1 MLSVVNLSKM
11 SLLGVLCCLGL
22 LLSPSS
28 AFTIRRMSKE
38 KSFAIDADEVIRRDI
53 PFVNSGLKTPVV
65 EGDIAL
71 NPGRN
76 ALVDPACR
84 WKFPIPYILADSLDL
99 NAKGV
104 IFQAFEMYRLK
115 SCVDFKPYEGEKSF
129 IKFEKLDGCWS
140 MVGDLQTGQ
149 QLSLGPSCDYKGTIM
164 HELLH
169 ALGFYHEQSRTD
181 RDDYVDIWWDQVLPG
196 MDHNFDKYA
205 DDFITDQNTPY
216 DYESI
221 MHYGPYSF
229 NKDPRY
235 PTITAKDPEMTKVLG
250 QYNDF
255 SSLDLLRLNRMYNC
269 SSSLTLLDQCAFET
283 VNTCGMIQNRNDD
296 GDWVRTMS
304 QPGSHDHTLIGQ
316 CKDAGFFM
324 NFYTDTGRAGDS
336 AFLESRVLHPK
347 RNLQCLQFFYKM
359 TGSSKDKL
367 VVWTRKEDAKGK
379 VGLRKLVN
387 SDDDHSW
394 KIAHVPLTMDSKFRY
409 AFQGIRGDP
418 ANSLGGIQVDDI
430 TLAET
435 RCPSGTWRIKNFSEY
450 MKSYATGEYIQSPR
464 FYSPEG
470 YAFGIQLLP
479 NSYYD
484 GYIGAFFHLS
494 TGENDQAL
502 EWPAGNRQ
510 VTITLLDQNSDVRQR
525 QSFSYSFTTS
535 PTHLIP
541 DSNILYWD
549 NPSKMGTYD
558 PSCDCYHGW
567 TWGWNAYF
575 SHYHLNSRSYLKNDD
590 LILFVEFEDLTPLI
604 KSEVPI
610 KSPVQLRSQ
619 D

>member
-1 MLSVVNLSKM
+1 MEILR
-11 SLLGVLCCLGL
+11 VLAFVGL
-22 LLSPSS
+22 LSL
-28 AFTIRRMSKE
+28 AAGFTIRHRLLKE
-38 KSFAIDADEVIRRDI
+38 KSFAIDEEEVIRRDI
-53 PFVNSGLKTPVV
+53 PFVNSALKTPVV

-71 NPGRN
+71 PPGQK
-76 ALVDPACR
+76 ALVDPVYR

-140 MVGDLQTGQ
+140 MVGDLGEGQ
-149 QLSLGPSCDYKGTIM
+149 QLSLGETCDYKGTIM

-181 RDDYVDIWWDQVLPG
+181 RDDYVEIWWDQVLPG
-196 MDHNFDKYA
+196 MEHNFDKYSY
-205 DDFITDQNTPY
+205 DLIMDQNTPY

-235 PTITAKDPEMTKVLG
+235 PTITAKDPELTKYLG

-269 SSSLTLLDQCAFET
+269 TSSLTLLDQCAFEAI
-283 VNTCGMIQNRNDD
+283 NTCGMIQSHFDD
-296 GDWVRTMS
+296 GDWLRTKS
-304 QPGSHDHTLIGQ
+304 EPGSHDHTLVGQ
-316 CKDAGFFM
+316 CKDTGHYMHFQ
-324 NFYTDTGRAGDS
+324 TDLGQAGDS
-336 AFLESRVLHPK
+336 AFLESRALKPR
-347 RNLQCLQFFYKM
+347 RNLQCLQFFYRM
-359 TGSSKDKL
+359 TGSPKDQL
-367 VVWTRKEDAKGK
+367 VVSVRKEDSQGNPLSSVTTAATITG
-379 VGLRKLVN
+379 
-387 SDDDHSW
+387 DDDHSW
-394 KIAHVPLTMDSKFRY
+394 KIAHVPLKMYERFRY

-418 ANSLGGIQVDDI
+418 ANSAGGILVDDV

-435 RCPSGTWRIKNFSEY
+435 RCPSATWRIKDFTRY
-450 MKSYATGEYIQSPR
+450 METYGVGEYIQSPR

-479 NSYYD
+479 NSYYS

-494 TGENDQAL
+494 TGENDQVMQ
-502 EWPAGNRQ
+502 WPAGNRQ
-510 VTITLLDQNSDVRQR
+510 VTITVMDQDADVRLR

-535 PTHLIP
+535 PTHKIP
-541 DSNILYWD
+541 DSNVLYWD

-567 TWGWNAYF
+567 TWGWNGYF
-575 SHYHLNSRSYLKNDD
+575 SHYDLKRRSYLKNDD
-590 LILFVEFEDLTPLI
+590 LILLIDFEDLTPLI
-604 KSEVPI
+604 HSEVPV
-610 KSPVQLRSQ
+610 KPR
-619 D
+619 